1 MSTFGNAIPV
11 NLFGESH
18 GKAIGITINNL
29 PGGIELDLEKIHQ
42 ELFKRRPKSNL
53 STPRREQDEIE
64 FLSGYFN
71 GKTTGTPLTVVI
83 RNMDTRSRDYTPNIL
98 RPSHAD
104 YTAHMKYNQSQ
115 DYRGG
120 GHFSGRLTA
129 PIIILGAIASQLL
142 EQKGILVASHINS
155 IKDQE
160 DLNFEDIP
168 LSNEILKKLLQSD
181 FPLINEDNKSSFEE
195 VILNAK
201 ANKNSVGGT
210 IETCILNLPVGYGDP
225 FFDSVESVLA
235 HLLFSVPAIKGVE
248 FGKGF
253 AITKLHGSEAND
265 SFVLEDGKISTR
277 TNNSGGI
284 QGGISNG
291 MPIIFK
297 VAVKPT
303 ASIGVPQDTVDIE
316 KMESTVLELKGRHD
330 PCIVHRVVHVINAIT
345 AYGILDIMARKEG
358 LSWINSND

>member
-1 MSTFGNAIPV
+1 MSTFGKAIPI

-18 GKAIGITINNL
+18 GKAVGITINNL
-29 PGGIELDLEKIHQ
+29 PGGIKLDIEKINQ

-53 STPRREQDEIE
+53 STPRREKDEIV
-64 FLSGYFN
+64 FLSGFFN

-83 RNMDTRSRDYTPNIL
+83 HNNDTRSRDYTPNIL

-104 YTAHMKYNQSQ
+104 YTAHIKYNQSQ

-120 GHFSGRLTA
+120 GHFSGRLTT
-129 PIIILGAIASQLL
+129 PLVILGAIAQQVL
-142 EQKGILVASHINS
+142 EQRGIIVASHINS
-155 IKDQE
+155 IKDIK
-160 DLNFEDIP
+160 DLTFSETTISEEV
-168 LSNEILKKLLQSD
+168 LRKLQQSD
-181 FPLINEDNKSSFEE
+181 FPLINEDKKSIFEE

-225 FFDSVESVLA
+225 FFESVESVLA
-235 HLLFSVPAIKGVE
+235 QLLFSVPAIKGIE

-253 AITKLHGSEAND
+253 DITKLFGSEAND
-265 SFVLEDGKISTR
+265 SFQIKDGIISTKS
-277 TNNSGGI
+277 NHSGGI

-291 MPIIFK
+291 MPITFK

-303 ASIGVPQDTVDIE
+303 SSIGIPQETINLE
-316 KMESTVLELKGRHD
+316 TMSPTILELQGRHD
-330 PCIVHRVVHVINAIT
+330 PCIVHRVIHVINAIT
-345 AYGILDIMARKEG
+345 AYGILEIMARKEG
-358 LSWINSND
+358 LLWINS

>member
-1 MSTFGNAIPV
+1 MSTFGKAIPV

-29 PGGIELDLEKIHQ
+29 PGGIEIDLERINN

-53 STPRREQDEIE
+53 STPRREQDEVA

-83 RNMDTRSRDYTPNIL
+83 ENTDTRSRDYTPNIL

-104 YTAHMKYNQSQ
+104 YTSHMKYNQSQ

-129 PIIILGAIASQLL
+129 PIIILGAIASQIL
-142 EQKGILVASHINS
+142 EQKGIIIASHINS
-155 IKDQE
+155 IKDQK
-160 DLNFEDIP
+160 DLSFGDITID
-168 LSNEILKKLLQSD
+168 NDTLKNLQQSD
-181 FPLINEDNKSSFEE
+181 FPLINEDNKALFEE

-210 IETCILNLPVGYGDP
+210 IETCVLNLPVGYGDP
-225 FFDSVESVLA
+225 FFESVESVLS

-253 AITKLHGSEAND
+253 DITTLLGSEAND
-265 SFVLEDGKISTR
+265 SFQVEEGKITTKS
-277 TNNSGGI
+277 NNSGGI

-291 MPIIFK
+291 MPITFK

-303 ASIGVPQDTVDIE
+303 ASIGLAQDTVDIE
-316 KMESTVLELKGRHD
+316 SMTNTVLELQGRHD
-330 PCIVHRVVHVINAIT
+330 PCIVHRVIHVINAIT
-345 AYGILDIMARKEG
+345 AYGILEIIARKEG
-358 LSWINSND
+358 FSWINS

>member
-1 MSTFGNAIPV
+1 MSTFGKAIPV
-11 NLFGESH
+11 NIFGESH
-18 GKAIGITINNL
+18 GKAIGVTINNL
-29 PGGIELDLEKIHQ
+29 PGGITLDLDRIHH
-42 ELFKRRPKSNL
+42 ELFKRRPKSKL

-83 RNMDTRSRDYTPNIL
+83 HNLDTRSRDYTPNIL

-104 YTAHMKYNQSQ
+104 YTAHVKYNKSE

-129 PIIILGAIASQLL
+129 TIIILGAIAAQIL
-142 EQKGILVASHINS
+142 EQKGIIIASHINS
-155 IKDQE
+155 IKDQN
-160 DLNFEDIP
+160 DLSFAEVTPNDE
-168 LSNEILKKLLQSD
+168 LLKTLLQSD
-181 FPLINEDNKSSFEE
+181 FPLINEDNKSLFEE
-195 VILNAK
+195 IILNAK

-210 IETCILNLPVGYGDP
+210 IETCILNMPVGFGNP
-225 FFDSVESVLA
+225 FFDSIESVLS

-253 AITKLHGSEAND
+253 DITKMLGSEAND
-265 SFVLEDGKISTR
+265 SFYVEDNTIKTKS
-277 TNNSGGI
+277 NNSGGI

-291 MPIIFK
+291 MPITFK

-303 ASIGVPQDTVDIE
+303 ASIGVAQETVDVE
-316 KMESTVLELKGRHD
+316 TMENTILELKGRHD

-345 AYGILDIMARKEG
+345 AYGILEIITRKEG
-358 LSWINSND
+358 TSWINS

>member
-1 MSTFGNAIPV
+1 MSTFGKAIPV

-29 PGGIELDLEKIHQ
+29 PGGIELDIERINR
-42 ELFKRRPKSNL
+42 ELLKRRPKSNL

-83 RNMDTRSRDYTPNIL
+83 HNMDTRSRDYTPSIL

-104 YTAHMKYNQSQ
+104 YTAHVKYNQSQ

-120 GHFSGRLTA
+120 GHFSGRITA
-129 PIIILGAIASQLL
+129 PIIILGAIASQIL
-142 EQKGILVASHINS
+142 EQKNIQVASHINS
-155 IKDQE
+155 IKDQY
-160 DLNFEDIP
+160 DLSFEDVFP
-168 LSNEILKKLLQSD
+168 TSDVLKTLLQSD
-181 FPLINEDNKSSFEE
+181 FPLINEENESLFEE
-195 VILNAK
+195 VILDAK
-201 ANKNSVGGT
+201 SNKNSVGGT
-210 IETCILNLPVGYGDP
+210 IETCVLNLPAGLGNP
-225 FFDSVESVLA
+225 FFESIESVLS

-253 AITKLHGSEAND
+253 DITTMFGSEAND
-265 SFVLEDGKISTR
+265 SFKVEEGIITTR

-291 MPIIFK
+291 MPITFK

-303 ASIGVPQDTVDIE
+303 ASIGLPQETVNIE
-316 KMESTVLELKGRHD
+316 TMEPTTLELKGRHD

-345 AYGILDIMARKEG
+345 AYGILEIMARKEG
-358 LSWINSND
+358 LSWINS

>member
-1 MSTFGNAIPV
+1 MSTFGKAIPV

-18 GKAIGITINNL
+18 GKAVGITINNL
-29 PGGIELDLEKIHQ
+29 PGGIELDIEKINQ

-53 STPRREQDEIE
+53 STPRREQDEIV
-64 FLSGYFN
+64 FLSGFFN

-83 RNMDTRSRDYTPNIL
+83 HNNDTRSRDYNPNIL

-104 YTAHMKYNQSQ
+104 YTAHIKYNQSQ

-120 GHFSGRLTA
+120 GHFSGRLTT
-129 PIIILGAIASQLL
+129 PIVILGAIAQQVL
-142 EQKGILVASHINS
+142 EQKGIVIASHINS
-155 IKDQE
+155 IKDIE
-160 DLNFEDIP
+160 DLSFGD
-168 LSNEILKKLLQSD
+168 LSINEELLRKLQQSD
-181 FPLINEDNKSSFEE
+181 FPLINEDNKAMFEE

-225 FFDSVESVLA
+225 FFESVESVLA

-253 AITKLHGSEAND
+253 DITTLFGSEAND
-265 SFVLEDGKISTR
+265 SFQIEDGKISTKS
-277 TNNSGGI
+277 NHSGGI

-291 MPIIFK
+291 MPITFK

-303 ASIGVPQDTVDIE
+303 ASIGLPQETVDLE
-316 KMESTVLELKGRHD
+316 TMTSTVLELQGRHD
-330 PCIVHRVVHVINAIT
+330 PCIVHRVIHVINAIT
-345 AYGILDIMARKEG
+345 AYGILEIMARKEG
-358 LSWINSND
+358 LSWINS